1 MMEHENEETH
11 GRRSRRE
18 REEVPSREGYR
29 RGGCTVKEGMLSRVG
44 EGKSKLPGPYI
55 RRRKQKG
62 KTHRV
67 LELSKA

>member
-44 EGKSKLPGPYI
+44 EGK
-55 RRRKQKG
+55 RK
-62 KTHRV
+62 V
-67 LELSKA
+67 LELKNER